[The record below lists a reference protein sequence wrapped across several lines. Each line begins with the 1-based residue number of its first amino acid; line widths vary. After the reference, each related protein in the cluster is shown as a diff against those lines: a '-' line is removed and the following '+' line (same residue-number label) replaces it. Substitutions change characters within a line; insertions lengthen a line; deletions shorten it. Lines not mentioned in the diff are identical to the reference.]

1 MLMVSVCDFIIFAF
15 LVNRCKYSFFLFPS
29 NFFER
34 YNVHFTLEC
43 FGASKTGERR
53 ELGGDVWERKSVL
66 LFILKAMGRWILLRT
81 HRPIAQMKANGRSPS
96 VMAHSNRLYRSTTQ
110 QRALTANDMTSV
122 MANPHEFSSSPLITF
137 MP

>member
-15 LVNRCKYSFFLFPS
+15 LVNRSKYSFFSISLQI
-29 NFFER
+29 FFVR

-66 LFILKAMGRWILLRT
+66 LLILKAMGR
-81 HRPIAQMKANGRSPS
+81 
-96 VMAHSNRLYRSTTQ
+96 
-110 QRALTANDMTSV
+110 
-122 MANPHEFSSSPLITF
+122 
-137 MP
+137 